1 MNYMKT
7 KIIYVILALFFAG
20 ALNLHAQVAGE
31 SYKYLSKK
39 EKKANAERMIQ
50 QKYDFFEM
58 TDEEVIAV
66 RKELRYYG
74 KFFEKKANIKRYS
87 GYALI
92 PVGIAGCI
100 AGAAMGS
107 APVIVAGGA
116 AAVGG
121 IVLAVSG
128 ENANFLAQSCLDKA
142 KTLYVSS
149 SSLPFIMELGSGQQL
164 ALGVCT
170 IKNMSNNAV
179 LLGPGISLKF

>member
-1 MNYMKT
+1 MNMKT
-7 KIIYVILALFFAG
+7 KVFNIILALILAG
-20 ALNLHAQVAGE
+20 ALNLHAQVAAE
-31 SYKYLSKK
+31 SYKYLSTK
-39 EKKANAERMIQ
+39 EKKANAERMIA

-58 TDEEVIAV
+58 SDEEVIAV

-74 KFFEKKANIKRYS
+74 KFFKKKANSKRYP
-87 GYALI
+87 GYALVPI
-92 PVGIAGCI
+92 GIAGCI

-107 APVIVAGGA
+107 TPVIIAGGV

-128 ENANFLAQSCLDKA
+128 ETDKFLSQDCMAKA

-149 SSLPFIMELGSGQQL
+149 SSLPFVVELGAGQQL
-164 ALGVCT
+164 AMGVST
-170 IKNMSNNAV
+170 IKNMSNNSI

>member
-1 MNYMKT
+1 MKT
-7 KIIYVILALFFAG
+7 KYFYIILALIFAG
-20 ALNLHAQVAGE
+20 ALNLHAQVADE

-39 EKKANAERMIQ
+39 EKKANAERMVS

-58 TDEEVIAV
+58 TDDEVIAV

-74 KFFEKKANIKRYS
+74 KFFEKKANVKRYS
-87 GYALI
+87 GYAMI
-92 PVGIAGCI
+92 PLGIAGCI
-100 AGAAMGS
+100 AGAAMDS
-107 APVIVAGGA
+107 APVIVAGGV

-128 ENANFLAQSCLDKA
+128 ETTRFLSQECFAKA

-149 SSLPFIMELGSGQQL
+149 SSLPFVVDLGPGQQL
-164 ALGVCT
+164 AMGVCT
-170 IKNMSNNAV
+170 IKNMSNNSV